1 MYSSPPIV
9 VPLMWRRSRNLK
21 QLRYFT
27 NTGYYS
33 ESVFAKRDVKVN
45 FKAPKLPPV
54 TPPSESVLP
63 SKFLSKASF
72 VLGVNLKKYTTN
84 LSQLAADRLLD
95 PVFGREEEILR
106 VIQILSRRSK
116 NNPCIIGEPGVGKT
130 AIIEGLATRIIEG
143 NVPSSMKEKI
153 ILSLDL
159 PSMLAGAKFRGDF
172 EERLKGVIKDME
184 TAGDKVVLF
193 IDEMHVLVDAGSG
206 EGAIAAANI
215 LKPALARGSLRCVG
229 ATTVDEYRKSI
240 EKDPALARRFQSV
253 LIEEPDV
260 ETSINI
266 LRGITHKYEKHHNV
280 HISDTA
286 VLAAVELSH
295 KYLVSRKLPDKAIDL
310 IDEASSLLQIESE
323 SYPES
328 INHLNNELNKI
339 RLSIQSIERE
349 VQLLTSLEG
358 QTGDSKTNK
367 IMISNL
373 KNQLVDLNS
382 TQSELLSRKEILMSE
397 LNQLRASI
405 ETQLESNVT
414 VENQTASSV
423 NESTPAPT
431 KDQTKAPQSV
441 PILTAQ
447 HIANIIAKSTGIP
460 VGSLLESE
468 KTDLLQMESF
478 LGSYIVGQDHA
489 LKVIARCIRLS
500 RAGLRHHDRPL
511 GVFLLLG
518 PTGVGK
524 TELSKAL
531 SLFLFK
537 NPAAMTRIDMSEYME
552 K

>member
-1 MYSSPPIV
+1 MI
-9 VPLMWRRSRNLK
+9 RRCGAVR
-21 QLRYFT
+21 QVRRFT

-33 ESVFAKRDVKVN
+33 ESVFAKRDLKVN

-63 SKFLSKASF
+63 SKFLSKSSF
-72 VLGVNLKKYTTN
+72 VLGVNLKKYAVN
-84 LSQLAADRLLD
+84 LSQLAADRQLD
-95 PVFGREEEILR
+95 PVFGREEEIMK

-130 AIIEGLATRIIEG
+130 AIVEGLATRILEG
-143 NVPSSMKEKI
+143 NVPSSMKEKM

-184 TAGDKVVLF
+184 TAGDKVILF
-193 IDEMHVLVDAGSG
+193 IDEIHVLVDAGSG

-215 LKPALARGSLRCVG
+215 LKPALARGTLRCVG
-229 ATTVDEYRKSI
+229 ATTIDEYRKSI
-240 EKDPALARRFQSV
+240 EKDPALARRFQPV
-253 LIEEPDV
+253 LVEEPNV
-260 ETSINI
+260 ETAINI
-266 LRGITHKYEKHHNV
+266 LRGVVHKYEKHHNV

-310 IDEASSLLQIESE
+310 IDEAASLLQIETE
-323 SYPES
+323 NYPES
-328 INHLNNELNKI
+328 INKVVNELNRI
-339 RLSIQSIERE
+339 QISTQSIERE
-349 VQLLTSLEG
+349 IQLLSSIDDIHG
-358 QTGDSKTNK
+358 SSNNSKLT
-367 IMISNL
+367 ISNL
-373 KNQLVDLNS
+373 SKQLQGLRNTRNDLIVQKDS
-382 TQSELLSRKEILMSE
+382 LLSE
-397 LNQLRASI
+397 LNESKVDGNA
-405 ETQLESNVT
+405 ETTDPTPNPNAETADGATNHVTTGSSSNLH
-414 VENQTASSV
+414 SSK
-423 NESTPAPT
+423 TPP
-431 KDQTKAPQSV
+431 SV
-441 PILTAQ
+441 AILTAQ

-478 LGSYIVGQDHA
+478 LRSYVVGQDHA
-489 LKVIARCIRLS
+489 LKVIAKCIRLS

-537 NPAAMTRIDMSEYME
+537 NPSAMTRIDMSEYME